1 MIHVQYNSMCVCVW
15 AQELELVEDVWRGEA
30 QDLLSQIAQLQEENK
45 TLLTNMS
52 MKDPMSEEEL
62 QRHEGKD
69 VGLHQSKVLS
79 SLKESLYV
87 CFSWYTPVY
96 KWLRMWMTYKSVAL
110 KHYYVLFTN
119 MCVEMLLPST
129 QIFETKIESSQK

>member
-1 MIHVQYNSMCVCVW
+1 MWSVVIYVQHNSMCVCVW

-62 QRHEGKD
+62 QRHEGED

-79 SLKESLYV
+79 TLKEKENVLYFFMIHTSLQV
-87 CFSWYTPVY
+87 TENVNDLQVSCFKT
-96 KWLRMWMTYKSVAL
+96 LL
-110 KHYYVLFTN
+110 LI
-119 MCVEMLLPST
+119 CV
-129 QIFETKIESSQK
+129 IH